1 MRIFLVD
8 FIGVRNILGAMQ
20 MTVSVTVRRRC
31 KMLVYSFVLYGDAG
45 FSDQW
50 NS

>member
-20 MTVSVTVRRRC
+20 MTVRRRF
-31 KMLVYSFVLYGDAG
+31 KMLVYNFVLYGDAG
-45 FSDQW
+45 FNDQW
-50 NS
+50 SS